1 MATRLYFSTASAPVT
16 TLPFGS
22 PWSVSTGAVRRAL
35 LPTKTSSAHEDLTGT
50 ETTTNAFTNRLV
62 AQYVSEPLQT
72 PQTITGTLTAV
83 IRSQATSG
91 ALASLQ
97 MAVLVYSSTGTLRG
111 TLYAGHGAET
121 NAVPDTLGHELP
133 VNPETRIIPNVSL
146 NPVSAEVG
154 DRICV
159 AVGSRNRNATATAMT
174 TTLRM
179 GAPNLTDFIATSG
192 QTDDFVPWVEFSQ
205 DLVFGEPI
213 PPAEVID
220 LPSGIPFEDETVE
233 LVRQSHRQT
242 YSIQAYHP
250 THGVIKTDVEQC
262 QISWDEARAPRVM
275 AKVTIKIPDATTLDR
290 LDPREGVRLEIYAG
304 YDFGSSSDSH
314 MIANL
319 LLTDRNVKRP
329 DNVVE
334 LDASSDEILVIESVA
349 FSRYDPLQNTITNA
363 IKGLLE
369 EALPHANTF
378 YNGTKTAVPGDLVR
392 VEKGGDWWSL
402 IMDLTNRIDAE
413 LFDDGLRRWYL
424 RPRPSVAGEPS
435 ANLRVGE
442 GGVIITSSTGL
453 SRSGEWANS
462 VLVKYT
468 WTDTNDVEQV
478 RWGSSSAT
486 GPYAFNI
493 IGRKAYTEERKDI
506 AITTAEANK
515 VAKGILARRLAY
527 GRTFSIRAISHYWL
541 RPGMTVN
548 VKLPTG
554 DEEKHLVKSVMFDL
568 TSGWMDVDTRLP
580 DYVNTP
586 GD

>member
-1 MATRLYFSTASAPVT
+1 
-16 TLPFGS
+16 
-22 PWSVSTGAVRRAL
+22 
-35 LPTKTSSAHEDLTGT
+35 
-50 ETTTNAFTNRLV
+50 
-62 AQYVSEPLQT
+62 
-72 PQTITGTLTAV
+72 
-83 IRSQATSG
+83 
-91 ALASLQ
+91 
-97 MAVLVYSSTGTLRG
+97 
-111 TLYAGHGAET
+111 
-121 NAVPDTLGHELP
+121 
-133 VNPETRIIPNVSL
+133 
-146 NPVSAEVG
+146 
-154 DRICV
+154 
-159 AVGSRNRNATATAMT
+159 
-174 TTLRM
+174 
-179 GAPNLTDFIATSG
+179 
-192 QTDDFVPWVEFSQ
+192 
-205 DLVFGEPI
+205 
-213 PPAEVID
+213 
-220 LPSGIPFEDETVE
+220 
-233 LVRQSHRQT
+233 
-242 YSIQAYHP
+242 
-250 THGVIKTDVEQC
+250 
-262 QISWDEARAPRVM
+262 
-275 AKVTIKIPDATTLDR
+275 
-290 LDPREGVRLEIYAG
+290 
-304 YDFGSSSDSH
+304 
-314 MIANL
+314 
-319 LLTDRNVKRP
+319 
-329 DNVVE
+329 
-334 LDASSDEILVIESVA
+334 
-349 FSRYDPLQNTITNA
+349 
-363 IKGLLE
+363 
-369 EALPHANTF
+369 
-378 YNGTKTAVPGDLVR
+378 
-392 VEKGGDWWSL
+392 
-402 IMDLTNRIDAE
+402 MDLTNRIDAE

-506 AITTAEANK
+506 AITTTEANK